1 MPRPLTNGLAP
12 ASVLQPRIGLRTLPL
27 FLELGKARLSALVLF
42 TTIVGFVLASPDA
55 VAWRQLAWTA
65 LGTSLAALGANALNQ
80 WLEVARDARMQRTRG
95 RPLPSR
101 RLTDTAALAFALTA
115 GAVGPLLLAL
125 AVSALAALLAL
136 ATLLI
141 YVLIYTPLKVR
152 TPLNTLVG
160 AVVGALPPL
169 VGWAAAAGQLEPGAW
184 VLAGILFIWQIP
196 HFLAL
201 AWIHREDYRRG
212 GFRMLPVLDP
222 DGHLT
227 GCIVV
232 VYILLILPLAL
243 ALAFLGVAGWVY
255 GVGSLLLGGGF
266 LAAGVAL
273 EGCRSRGAAR
283 RVFLASV
290 IYLPMLLGLMLI
302 DRRSGVADRAGLAAT
317 APQHTAR
324 AAPSPPPPKEMRSVA
339 G

>member
-1 MPRPLTNGLAP
+1 MPRFLTEGLAP
-12 ASVLQPRIGLRTLPL
+12 ASALQPRMGLRALPL

-42 TTIVGFVLASPDA
+42 TTIVGFVLASPET
-55 VAWRQLAWTA
+55 VPWRQLAWTA
-65 LGTSLAALGANALNQ
+65 LGTGLAALGANALNQ
-80 WLEVARDARMQRTRG
+80 CLEVARDARMQRTRG

-101 RLTDTAALAFALTA
+101 RLSDTVALAFAVTA
-115 GAVGPLLLAL
+115 GAAGPLLLAL
-125 AVSALAALLAL
+125 AVNALAALLAL

-141 YVLIYTPLKVR
+141 YVLIYTPLKPR

-169 VGWAAAAGQLEPGAW
+169 VGWAAAAGRLEPGAW

-201 AWIHREDYRRG
+201 AWMHREDYRRG

-243 ALAFLGVAGWVY
+243 ALTVLGVAGWVY
-255 GVGSLLLGGGF
+255 GLGSLLLGGGF
-266 LAAGVAL
+266 LAAGVVL
-273 EGCRSRGAAR
+273 EGCPSRAAAR

-290 IYLPMLLGLMLI
+290 IYLPLLLGLMVI
-302 DRRSGVADRAGLAAT
+302 DRRPGVADRAWLAAA
-317 APQHTAR
+317 APQRASH
-324 AAPSPPPPKEMRSVA
+324 AAPLPLPSKEMRVVA